1 MSEVTD
7 VQDLEQFIAE
17 YKKNKQDDEAADIR
31 YMSVAEYA
39 EQTQRSPVTVRVM
52 CQNGKIKGAVKFG
65 KLWRIPVKESSDMQ
79 VLKSE
84 NTRLKEENAALRE
97 RLGCVKA
104 LLDLPGVV

>member
-52 CQNGKIKGAVKFG
+52 CQLKG
-65 KLWRIPVKESSDMQ
+65 RSNSESYGAF
-79 VLKSE
+79 L
-84 NTRLKEENAALRE
+84 
-97 RLGCVKA
+97 
-104 LLDLPGVV
+104 